1 MDTLD
6 RFSQFR
12 EAVYQTCA
20 SRAAAL
26 LELIDA
32 VAQTPRPHSP
42 AELSLAMQRHWTTLY
57 DALRHGRFDL
67 DELRPL
73 LVKTA
78 ATAAPYR
85 VAGHRVVLVD
95 HTGFPRPAARTVAER
110 ERYHGPNDSRP
121 IGHRYSWLSQVVDAA
136 SAWVAPLD
144 VERIGPDSTPIST
157 ALSQV
162 KRVAKASAEPLLIV
176 GDREY
181 GVDAI
186 LRVVPQLEGVP
197 VTWAARVRRNLVF
210 YLAPPARQP
219 GQKGR
224 PRRYGTRVQLNDP
237 ATWPAPAWRATETT
251 PTGERVE
258 LRGWADWRRRGLP
271 EVPVQL
277 VQVRVLRA
285 DGSPKYAQPLWVM
298 VVGQALDWPQIAP
311 LYRCRW
317 REETWHA
324 QAKDLLGWSRA
335 HLGAVARQD
344 RWTWVV
350 LLAGWQL
357 LLARDVARDC
367 PRPWERAAA
376 GGVLPLARVQR
387 DYGRILQAFG
397 LGVAPPKPRG
407 KAPGRRPGTRLAPKP
422 RQPLLQRR
430 LKAA

>member
-1 MDTLD
+1 MNTLE

-12 EAVYQTCA
+12 NALYQTCS

-67 DELRPL
+67 DALRPL

-78 ATAAPYR
+78 RTAAPYR
-85 VAGHRVVLVD
+85 VAGRRGVLVD
-95 HTGFPRPAARTVAER
+95 HSGYPRPAARTVAER

-121 IGHRYSWLSQVVDAA
+121 VGHRYSWLSQLVDED
-136 SAWVAPLD
+136 SVWVAPLD
-144 VERIGPDSTPIST
+144 VERIGRDSTPITT
-157 ALSQV
+157 ALRQV
-162 KRVAKASAEPLLIV
+162 KRLAKTSDEPLLLV

-181 GVDAI
+181 GVNDI
-186 LRVVPQLEGVP
+186 LRVVPQLAGGK
-197 VTWAARVRRNLVF
+197 VTWVARLRSNLVF
-210 YLAPPARQP
+210 YEPPPPRQP
-219 GQKGR
+219 GQKGA
-224 PRRYGTRVQLNDP
+224 PRQYGARVQLNDP
-237 ATWPAPAWRATETT
+237 TTWPAPSWSATERTRC
-251 PTGERVE
+251 GERVD
-258 LRGWADWRRRGLP
+258 LRGWANWRRRGLAAQ
-271 EVPVQL
+271 PVQV

-285 DGSPKYAQPLWVM
+285 DGQPKYAQPLWLM
-298 VVGQALDWPQIAP
+298 VGGALDWPLIAP
-311 LYRCRW
+311 LYRVRW

-335 HLGAVARQD
+335 QVGDVERQD

-367 PRPWERAAA
+367 PRPWERGAT
-376 GGVLPLARVQR
+376 GVLPLARVQR
-387 DYGRILQAFG
+387 DYGRILAEFG
-397 LGVAPPKPRG
+397 LGASAPKPRG
-407 KAPGRRPGTRLAPKP
+407 KAPGRPAGTRLGPKP
-422 RQPLLQRR
+422 RQPLLKRQQ
-430 LKAA
+430 KAA

>member
-1 MDTLD
+1 MQALE
-6 RFSQFR
+6 RLAQFR
-12 EAVYQTCA
+12 QQVYQTFTR
-20 SRAAAL
+20 RATAL
-26 LELIDA
+26 LEVIDA
-32 VAQTPRPHSP
+32 VAQVARPHSP
-42 AELSLAMQRHWTTLY
+42 AELSLVMQRHWSTLY
-57 DALRHGRFDL
+57 DALRHGRCDL
-67 DELRPL
+67 DQLRPV

-85 VAGHRVVLVD
+85 VAGCRVVLVD
-95 HTGFPRPAARTVAER
+95 QTGLPRPAARTVAER
-110 ERYHGPNDSRP
+110 ERYHGPNATLP
-121 IGHRYSWLSQVVDAA
+121 VGHRYSWLSQVVDAD

-144 VERIGPDSTPIST
+144 AERIGPDSTPIRT
-157 ALSQV
+157 ALAQV
-162 KRVAKASAEPLLIV
+162 KRLATTSDEPLLIV

-181 GVDAI
+181 GVDEI
-186 LRVVPQLEGVP
+186 LQVVPQLEGGK
-197 VTWAARVRRNLVF
+197 VTWVARLRSNLVF
-210 YLAPPARQP
+210 YLPPPPRLP

-224 PRRYGTRVQLNDP
+224 SRTYGARVRLNDP
-237 ATWPAPAWRATETT
+237 MTWPTPAWSATETT

-258 LRGWADWRRRGLP
+258 LRGWANWRRRGFP
-271 EVPVQL
+271 EQPLQI

-285 DGSPKYAQPLWVM
+285 DGAPKYAQALWLM
-298 VVGQALDWPQIAP
+298 VVGQLDWPLIAP

-335 HLGAVARQD
+335 QLGDVERQD

-357 LLARDVARDC
+357 LLARDVAWDC

-376 GGVLPLARVQR
+376 GPLPLARVQR
-387 DYGRILQAFG
+387 DYGRILQQFG

-407 KAPGRRPGTRLAPKP
+407 KAPGRPLGTRLAPKP
-422 RQPLLQRR
+422 RHPLLQRR